1 MASADPDTRT
11 APAESVSWVSKVSR
25 RPLMRD
31 TVTEASIGSDTWR
44 VWRKAGTRSC
54 GEGCSTQR

>member
-31 TVTEASIGSDTWR
+31 TVTEASIGSDT
-44 VWRKAGTRSC
+44 
-54 GEGCSTQR
+54 